1 MKKKFVSI
9 LIVFTMLFSIQN
21 TFAYPAYNVGSITY
35 ELENE
40 SIVDLE
46 NASVEQECISVNAD
60 GSITYDFYLPFNA
73 VSFDV
78 TYTATQSLTLFFATE
93 DRSVTAALVA
103 GENITKNVSLAITE
117 RKGERIVNFSVTSAC
132 SIKKIIF
139 NKEKVETADA
149 ELFLCNLSE
158 NETAIQSA
166 VLLDTKASMLMV
178 NGGRRYIDNNDPGEI
193 PYSFEGRVYLPAHTL
208 ARAFGMYIEDMP
220 HRDYLLIRNDKTE
233 FAFYKQ
239 TAYREN
245 FGSNKAEIDNV
256 VIYKDGEAYLPL
268 RYFAEGI
275 GKTVGYKDGIIAIDD
290 KFSVADILNNEDV
303 FQFVKEQFEPFYPQD
318 NFTGKIYHV
327 SQKSNANGTPDGS
340 QAKPF
345 KTLEDAA
352 QTAEAGDTVIVHE
365 GVYRETLTPENS
377 GNPTAPI
384 VFKAAD
390 GEDVVISAADTVS
403 GFELDP
409 KGYYK
414 APISW
419 NLGDGRNQVFY
430 NGKSMVEA
438 RYPNGPAIEMGEN
451 NEPLSSLW
459 PVLGDIVS
467 SDDNKYLFTSD
478 TLLSQEEDYWKGATL
493 VAMRGYGYTLN
504 TAKVSNSGDG
514 YIEVTDLPVYYWDDK
529 NVNQW
534 NYAYLSGHI
543 NALDTYEEWIID
555 GGYLYFIP
563 PKNANTSGLEVEVKS
578 RQLVADLSKN
588 SFVKLEGFKTIGG
601 SIKMNDSEM
610 CTLSNMEMKY
620 LNHFVKSKDQHSGFI
635 DDANVEDDDGAPPRG
650 EMGIYIG
657 GRDNIVINNTMD
669 SAAGAAIYGVGCYTY
684 IENNMITDC
693 GYGGSYVAG
702 LYFTGEA
709 WESANSKRG
718 GNFIYQNTVQNAGR
732 SVMQH
737 TRPAGKGLWPYLPEE
752 VAFNDFHD
760 GMLTSLDTGV
770 TYEYYVLM
778 GHEKLFTKM
787 HHNLVYTTT
796 QQQNPYSFGIYHDGG
811 SENID
816 TYSNVVFSVSPNTG
830 FSNRYVYSQPNYLA
844 TSYTPSW
851 NNIEIREPIIGGKEN
866 LTAVNYPNQKP
877 FYAGVYNDEE
887 YLVNYNAVSTGKLD
901 ADVYYAKNAVLSNE
915 TALNNGAAVLDGVGK
930 YVKFEN
936 VNFGDVSNELSI
948 EFYGDKYNTGD
959 KIEIII
965 GDTIDTGIV
974 YERTLRA
981 TSPQKDDVN
990 ICTMRVGKITGTEN
1004 VFIRAL
1010 TPKSAQILSFRTGK
1024 DHIDSYELESDIVYG
1039 GKFTYYF
1046 GENTAEPPESR
1057 YTAPKDPLNPIVNN
1071 THHGTTIVY
1080 TDVLFESEVTSFE
1093 ANLASPGQYF
1103 GQTMEVRID
1112 DFSSEPVAIIT
1123 VSETADWYTYA
1134 VQKTEIVNAIPTGK
1148 HTVYLTFK
1156 GTGKANL
1163 YWFKFM

>member
-1 MKKKFVSI
+1 MKKKLFSV
-9 LIVFTMLFSIQN
+9 LIVLAVLFGTQN
-21 TFAYPAYNVGSITY
+21 VFAYLAYNVGPVTY
-35 ELENE
+35 ELKNENIADVKNG
-40 SIVDLE
+40 S
-46 NASVEQECISVNAD
+46 AEQEGVRINGGGSV
-60 GSITYDFYLPFNA
+60 TYDFYLPFNA
-73 VSFDV
+73 VSFDI
-78 TYTATQSLTLFFATE
+78 TYTSAQDFSLSFITE
-93 DRSVTAALVA
+93 ERTVTASLVA
-103 GENITKNVSLAITE
+103 GENITENVSPAITE
-117 RKGERIVNFSVTSAC
+117 RKGERVISFSVTDGC
-132 SIKKIIF
+132 LIKKIIF
-139 NKEKVETADA
+139 NKEKIETADA
-149 ELFLCNLSE
+149 ELFLCSLSE

-193 PYSFEGRVYLPAHTL
+193 PYSFEGSVYLPAHTL

-233 FAFYKQ
+233 FVFYKQ
-239 TAYREN
+239 TAYKER
-245 FGSNKAEIDNV
+245 FGCDKTEIENV

-303 FQFVKEQFEPFYPQD
+303 FQFVKKLFEPFYPH
-318 NFTGKIYHV
+318 NNVTGKTYHV

-340 QAKPF
+340 RAKPF
-345 KTLEDAA
+345 KTLKDAA

-403 GFELDP
+403 GFESDS

-419 NLGDGRNQVFY
+419 TLGDGRNQVFY

-467 SDDNKYLFTSD
+467 SDDDRYLFTSD
-478 TLLSQEEDYWKGATL
+478 TLLSQEDDYWKGATL

-504 TAKVSNSGDG
+504 SAKVSESGNG
-514 YIEVTDLPVYYWDDK
+514 YVRVTDTSKYYWDAT
-529 NVNQW
+529 NTCQW

-543 NALDTYEEWIID
+543 NALDTYEEWIIED
-555 GGYLYFIP
+555 GYLYFIP
-563 PKNANTSGLEVEVKS
+563 PEGVDADGLEVEVKS
-578 RQLVADLSKN
+578 RQLVADLSQN
-588 SFVKLEGFKTIGG
+588 SFVRLEGFKTIGG

-635 DDANVEDDDGAPPRG
+635 DDADVENKDGAPPRG
-650 EMGIYIG
+650 EVGIYIG
-657 GRDNIVINNTMD
+657 GRDNIVINNKMD

-684 IENNMITDC
+684 IENNLITDC

-709 WESANSKRG
+709 WESADSKRG

-737 TRPAGKGLWPYLPEE
+737 TRPAAKGIWPYLPEE
-752 VAFNDFHD
+752 IAFNDFHD
-760 GMLTSLDTGV
+760 AMLTSLDTGV
-770 TYEYYVLM
+770 TYEYHILM
-778 GHEKLFTKM
+778 GNEKLFTKM

-816 TYSNVVFSVSPNTG
+816 TYSNVVFSVSPNSG
-830 FSNRYVYSQPNYLA
+830 FTIAYVYSSPFYQS

-866 LTAVNYPNQKP
+866 LTATDYPNQKP
-877 FYAGVYNDEE
+877 FYAGVYGDEE

-901 ADVYYAKNAVLSNE
+901 ADVYYAKNAVLSDG
-915 TALNNGAAVLDGVGK
+915 TALNNGAAVLDGAGK
-930 YVKFEN
+930 YVEFEN
-936 VNFGDVSNELSI
+936 VDFGDGRNEFSI

-959 KIEIII
+959 EIEIII
-965 GDTIDTGIV
+965 GDTIDSGVV

-990 ICTMRVGKITGTEN
+990 ICTMKIGIISGKKN
-1004 VFIRAL
+1004 VFVRMSE
-1010 TPKSAQILSFRTGK
+1010 PKSAQILSFRTGK
-1024 DHIDSYELESDIVYG
+1024 DHITSNRLESDIVYG
-1039 GKFTYYF
+1039 GTFTWYS
-1046 GENTAEPPESR
+1046 GENRAELPYCR
-1057 YTAPKDPLNPIVNN
+1057 YTAPGDALNPIVNN
-1071 THHGTTIVY
+1071 THGGLTIVY
-1080 TDVLFESEVTSFE
+1080 EDVLFESEATSFE
-1093 ANLASPGQYF
+1093 ASFASPNPYF

-1112 DFSSEPVAIIT
+1112 DLSNEPVAT
-1123 VSETADWYTYA
+1123 VTIPETADWYTYQ
-1134 VQKTEIVNAIPTGK
+1134 VQKTETADKIPVGE
-1148 HTVYLTFK
+1148 HTVYLSFK

-1163 YWFKFM
+1163 YWFRFK